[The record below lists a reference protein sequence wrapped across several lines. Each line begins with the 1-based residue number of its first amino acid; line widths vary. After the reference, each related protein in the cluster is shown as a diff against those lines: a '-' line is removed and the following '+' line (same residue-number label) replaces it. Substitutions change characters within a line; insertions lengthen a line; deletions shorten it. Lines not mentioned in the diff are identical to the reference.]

1 MPRSC
6 YGKPPPTTHT
16 TKLPGKLIVIEGA
29 DGSGRSTQ
37 IRLLQDF
44 LEGRSFPTTITG
56 LKRSRL
62 VAKELTAAMSTT
74 SLHARTLTLLYA
86 SDFADQL
93 EHTIIPALRAGFV
106 VLADRY
112 IFTLMARSIVRGYD
126 PHWVRSIFSFALVP
140 DLILSLKVRPPVL
153 AERTFLKRSFVDYWE
168 SGQDIQ
174 RSSDLYRGFIAYQ
187 SRMQSI
193 LRKFSSDYPFVW
205 VNGEGPSGTVHEHI
219 RGQVADLL
227 GISPQG

>member
-6 YGKPPPTTHT
+6 YGKPPPATNTSNL
-16 TKLPGKLIVIEGA
+16 KGKLIIIEGA

-44 LEGRSFPTTITG
+44 LERGGFPTTLTG

-74 SLHARTLTLLYA
+74 TLHARTLTLLYA

-93 EHTIIPALRAGFV
+93 EHTIIPALRAGFI

-112 IFTLMARSIVRGYD
+112 IFTLMARSIVRGYNAD
-126 PHWVRSIFSFALVP
+126 WVRGIYDFALKP
-140 DLILSLKVRPPVL
+140 DLIISLKVRPQIL
-153 AERTFLKRSFVDYWE
+153 AERTFLKRNFVDYWE

-174 RSSDLYRGFIAYQ
+174 RSSDLYRGFINYQ
-187 SRMQSI
+187 SRMQTL
-193 LRKFSSDYPFVW
+193 LRKFSAEYPFVW
-205 VNGEGPSGTVHEHI
+205 VNGEGPATVVHEEICTH
-219 RGQVADLL
+219 VAKVVGVSSEL
-227 GISPQG
+227 